1 MIECSYAVFDKS
13 GNFSNLLLLYKTEL
27 TIFTLN

>member
-1 MIECSYAVFDKS
+1 MIGHFYATFGKS
-13 GNFSNLLLLYKTEL
+13 GNFSDLLILYKTEL